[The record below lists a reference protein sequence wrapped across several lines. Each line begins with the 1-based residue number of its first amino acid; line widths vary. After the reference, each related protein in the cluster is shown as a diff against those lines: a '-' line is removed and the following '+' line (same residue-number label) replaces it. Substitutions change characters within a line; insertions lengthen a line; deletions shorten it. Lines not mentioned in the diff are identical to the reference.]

1 MQYSS
6 PSIERLIEEFQK
18 FPGVGRKTAQRLVFY
33 LLRSPKEEIANLAEA
48 IKVVKDRVG
57 FCSICFNIS
66 EKDPCDICTDPNR
79 DRTLICVVEEAS
91 DLWALEKTGEYKGLF
106 HILGG
111 VLSPLDGIGPDDLH
125 IKELLS
131 RLKEGVKEVIL
142 ATNPNTEGEA
152 TAVYLTNLIK
162 PLKVKVTRIARGL
175 PMGGDLEYAD
185 QVTLAKA
192 IEGRIEI

>member
-33 LLRSPKEEIANLAEA
+33 LLRSPREEIAGLAEA
-48 IKVVKDRVG
+48 IKAVKEKVG

-66 EKDPCDICTDPNR
+66 EKDPCEVCSDPDR
-79 DRTLICVVEEAS
+79 DRSVICVVEEAS

-111 VLSPLDGIGPDDLH
+111 ALSPLDGIGPDDLH

-131 RLKEGVKEVIL
+131 RLREGVKEVII

>member
-6 PSIERLIEEFQK
+6 PSIERLIDEFQK

-33 LLRSPKEEIANLAEA
+33 LLRSPKEDIAGLAEA
-48 IKVVKDRVG
+48 IRAVKEKVG
-57 FCSICFNIS
+57 FCSVCFNIS
-66 EKDPCDICTDPNR
+66 EKDPCEVCNDPDR
-79 DRTLICVVEEAS
+79 DRSIVCVVEEAS

-131 RLKEGVKEVIL
+131 RLREGVKEVII

>member
-33 LLRSPKEEIANLAEA
+33 LLRSPKEEIAGLAEA
-48 IKVVKDRVG
+48 IKAVKEKVG
-57 FCSICFNIS
+57 FCSVCFNIS
-66 EKDPCDICTDPNR
+66 EKDPCDICTDLNR

-91 DLWALEKTGEYKGLF
+91 DLWALERTGEYKGLF

-111 VLSPLDGIGPDDLH
+111 VLSPLDGIGPDDLR

-131 RLKEGVKEVIL
+131 RLKEGVKEIIL

-152 TAVYLTNLIK
+152 TAVYLSNLIK

-192 IEGRIEI
+192 IEGRTEI

>member
-1 MQYSS
+1 
-6 PSIERLIEEFQK
+6 
-18 FPGVGRKTAQRLVFY
+18 VGRKTAQRLVFH

-48 IKVVKDRVG
+48 IKAVKEKVG
-57 FCSICFNIS
+57 FCSVCFNIS

-91 DLWALEKTGEYKGLF
+91 DLWALERTGEYKGLF

-125 IKELLS
+125 MKELFP
-131 RLKEGVKEVIL
+131 RLQEGVREVIL

>member
-33 LLRSPKEEIANLAEA
+33 LLRSPKEEIAGLADA
-48 IKVVKDRVG
+48 IKAVKEKVG
-57 FCSICFNIS
+57 FCSVCFNIS
-66 EKDPCDICTDPNR
+66 EKDPCDICTDLNR
-79 DRTLICVVEEAS
+79 DRSVICAVEEAS

-162 PLKVKVTRIARGL
+162 PLKVKVSRIARGL

-185 QVTLAKA
+185 QVTLSKA
-192 IEGRIEI
+192 IEGRIEL

>member
-33 LLRSPKEEIANLAEA
+33 LLRSPKEEIAGLAEA
-48 IKVVKDRVG
+48 IKTVKEKVG
-57 FCSICFNIS
+57 FCSVCFNIS
-66 EKDPCDICTDPNR
+66 EKDPCEVCTDPDR
-79 DRTLICVVEEAS
+79 DRSVICVVEEAS

-111 VLSPLDGIGPDDLH
+111 ALSPLDGIGPDDLH
-125 IKELLS
+125 IKELLP
-131 RLKEGVKEVIL
+131 RLREGVKEVII

-152 TAVYLTNLIK
+152 TAVYLTSLIK

>member
-33 LLRSPKEEIANLAEA
+33 LLRSPKEEIAGLAEA
-48 IKVVKDRVG
+48 IKAVKEKVG
-57 FCSICFNIS
+57 FCSVCFNIS
-66 EKDPCDICTDPNR
+66 EKDPCDICTDLNR
-79 DRTLICVVEEAS
+79 DRSLICVVEEAS
-91 DLWALEKTGEYKGLF
+91 DLWALERTGEYKGLF

-111 VLSPLDGIGPDDLH
+111 VLSPLDGIGPDDLR

-131 RLKEGVKEVIL
+131 RLKEGVKEIIL

-152 TAVYLTNLIK
+152 TAVYLSNLIK

-192 IEGRIEI
+192 MEGRTEI

>member
-6 PSIERLIEEFQK
+6 PAIERLIEEFQK
-18 FPGVGRKTAQRLVFY
+18 FPGVGRKTAQRLVFH

-48 IKVVKDRVG
+48 IKAVKEKVG
-57 FCSICFNIS
+57 FCSVCFNIS

-125 IKELLS
+125 MKELFP
-131 RLKEGVKEVIL
+131 RLQEGVREVIL

>member
-33 LLRSPKEEIANLAEA
+33 LLRSPKEEISGLAEA
-48 IKVVKDRVG
+48 IKAVKEKVG
-57 FCSICFNIS
+57 FCSVCFNIS
-66 EKDPCDICTDPNR
+66 EKDPCDICTDLNR
-79 DRTLICVVEEAS
+79 DRSLICVVEEAS
-91 DLWALEKTGEYKGLF
+91 DLWALERTGEYKGLF

-131 RLKEGVKEVIL
+131 RLKEGVKETIL

-152 TAVYLTNLIK
+152 TAVYLSNLIK
-162 PLKVKVTRIARGL
+162 PLKVKVSRIARGL

-192 IEGRIEI
+192 IEGRTEI

>member
-33 LLRSPKEEIANLAEA
+33 LLRSPKEEIAGLADA
-48 IKVVKDRVG
+48 IKAVKEKVG

-79 DRTLICVVEEAS
+79 DRSVICAVEEAS

-131 RLKEGVKEVIL
+131 RLKEGVKEIIL

-152 TAVYLTNLIK
+152 TAVYLTHLIK

-192 IEGRIEI
+192 IEGRIEL

>member
-33 LLRSPKEEIANLAEA
+33 LLRSPKEEIAGLAEA
-48 IKVVKDRVG
+48 IKAVKEKVG
-57 FCSICFNIS
+57 FCSVCFNIS

-79 DRTLICVVEEAS
+79 DRSLICVVEEAS
-91 DLWALEKTGEYKGLF
+91 DLWALERTGEYKGLF

-131 RLKEGVKEVIL
+131 RLKEGVKETIL

-152 TAVYLTNLIK
+152 TAVYLSNLIK
-162 PLKVKVTRIARGL
+162 PLKVKVSRIARGL

-192 IEGRIEI
+192 IEGRTEI

>member
-33 LLRSPKEEIANLAEA
+33 LLRSPKEEIAGLAEA
-48 IKVVKDRVG
+48 MKAVKEKVG
-57 FCSICFNIS
+57 FCSVCFNIS
-66 EKDPCDICTDPNR
+66 EKDPCDICTDLNR
-79 DRTLICVVEEAS
+79 DRSLICVVEEAS
-91 DLWALEKTGEYKGLF
+91 DLWALERTGEYKGLF

-111 VLSPLDGIGPDDLH
+111 VLSPLDGIGPDDLR

-131 RLKEGVKEVIL
+131 RLKEGVKEIIL

-152 TAVYLTNLIK
+152 TAVYLSNLIK

-192 IEGRIEI
+192 MEGRTEI

>member
-33 LLRSPKEEIANLAEA
+33 LLRSPKEDIAGLAEA
-48 IKVVKDRVG
+48 IKAVKEKVG
-57 FCSICFNIS
+57 FCSVCFNIS
-66 EKDPCDICTDPNR
+66 EKDPCEICTDPDR
-79 DRTLICVVEEAS
+79 DQSVICVVEEAS

-131 RLKEGVKEVIL
+131 RLREGVKEVII

-185 QVTLAKA
+185 QVTLVKA